1 VSRVRRACDEPPPG
15 ARYGAGHVERA
26 FVERADDDVGQRRHR
41 LARDRAG
48 VHPGLQRA
56 SDEAEGVAQPDLP
69 PALPAQDGGRVE
81 QDDALDRR
89 LGADGQERAGAGA
102 QRAER
107 VGGAVLQR
115 ALRDLLRRLGLDLL
129 EDRLEQLLLA
139 AELVVERA
147 ARDAGGAHDLLGPDA
162 RVATRGEQ
170 LARGVDEL
178 GARGGRALVLLVG
191 GLAFHTA
198 CM

>member
-1 VSRVRRACDEPPPG
+1 MRSIAGSAQTARNARAP
-15 ARYGAGHVERA
+15 ARSAPSGSAA
-26 FVERADDDVGQRRHR
+26 PSFSAPC
-41 LARDRAG
+41 AICC
-48 VHPGLQRA
+48 
-56 SDEAEGVAQPDLP
+56 
-69 PALPAQDGGRVE
+69 
-81 QDDALDRR
+81 
-89 LGADGQERAGAGA
+89 
-102 QRAER
+102 
-107 VGGAVLQR
+107 
-115 ALRDLLRRLGLDLL
+115 RLGLDLL